1 MLKGVCAMPL
11 HYVSK
16 EDPQVADA
24 ISQELARQR
33 GSVELIAS
41 ENFTSPAVMEA
52 VGSVLTNKYAEG
64 YPGKRYYGGCEKV
77 DIVEDIARERA
88 CELYGA
94 GFANVQPHSGA
105 NANFGAYTALIE
117 LGDTVLGMSLDQ
129 GGHLTH
135 GSPVNFSGKFYNF
148 AAYGLDPETETIDYD
163 DVLRIAKEVRPKLI
177 VGGASAY
184 PRTIDFERMAAIAK
198 EVDAYFMVDM
208 AHIAGLVA
216 TGAHPSPVPYADIV
230 TSTSHKTLRGP
241 RGGFILAND
250 EDIAKKIDKAVFPGA
265 QGGPLMHVIAGKA
278 VAFGEALRPEYATYI
293 ERVVENA
300 KRLGEGMIDGGLRL
314 VSGGTDNHLCLVDL
328 TPADVTGKDAEKLLE
343 TVGLTVN
350 KNSIPNEPRSPF
362 VTSGI
367 RVGSAAATTRGF
379 TAEDF
384 YQVGQLIATTVFHAE
399 DDAML
404 ADVRAKVDAML
415 DAHPL
420 YPEYTCA

>member
-1 MLKGVCAMPL
+1 MPL
-11 HYVSK
+11 TYLP
-16 EDPQVADA
+16 EQDPAVADA
-24 ISQELARQR
+24 LRQELARER
-33 GSVELIAS
+33 DSVELIAS
-41 ENFTSPAVMEA
+41 ENFTSPAVLEA

-64 YPGKRYYGGCEKV
+64 YPRKRYYGGCEKV
-77 DIVEDIARERA
+77 DIVEDLARERA
-88 CELYGA
+88 CALFGA
-94 GFANVQPHSGA
+94 NFANVQPHCGA
-105 NANFGAYTALIE
+105 NANLGAYEALIE
-117 LGDTVLGMSLDQ
+117 LGDTVLGMSLAE

-135 GSPVNFSGKFYNF
+135 GSPVNFSGRHYNF
-148 AAYGLDPETETIDYD
+148 ASYGVDPETETIDYD
-163 DVLRIAKEVRPKLI
+163 EVERLAKEVRPKLI

-184 PRTIDFERMAAIAK
+184 PRIIDFERMGAIAR
-198 EVDAYFMVDM
+198 EVGAYFMVDM

-216 TGAHPSPVPYADIV
+216 AGAHPSPVPHADVV

-250 EDIAKKIDKAVFPGA
+250 EDIAKRVDKAVFPGS

-278 VAFGEALRPEYATYI
+278 VAFGEASQPSYKEYI
-293 ERVVENA
+293 GHVVENA
-300 KRLGEGMIDGGLRL
+300 ARLGQGMMDGGLRL

-343 TVGLTVN
+343 SVGLTVN

-384 YQVGQLIATTVFHAE
+384 YEVGQLIAATVFNAE
-399 DDAML
+399 SEAKL
-404 ADVRAKVDAML
+404 ADVRAKVDAL
-415 DAHPL
+415 LAAHPL
-420 YPEYTCA
+420 YPELDY

>member
-1 MLKGVCAMPL
+1 MPL
-11 HYVSK
+11 TYLP
-16 EDPQVADA
+16 EQDPAVADA
-24 ISQELARQR
+24 LRQELARER
-33 GSVELIAS
+33 DSVELIAS
-41 ENFTSPAVMEA
+41 ENFTSPAVLEA

-64 YPGKRYYGGCEKV
+64 YPRKRYYGGCEKV
-77 DIVEDIARERA
+77 DIVEDLARERA
-88 CELYGA
+88 CALFGA
-94 GFANVQPHSGA
+94 NFANVQPHCGA
-105 NANFGAYTALIE
+105 NANLGAYEALIE
-117 LGDTVLGMSLDQ
+117 LGDTVLGMSLAE

-135 GSPVNFSGKFYNF
+135 GSPVNFSGRHYHF
-148 AAYGLDPETETIDYD
+148 ASYGVDPETETIDYD
-163 DVLRIAKEVRPKLI
+163 EVERIAKEVRPKLI

-184 PRTIDFERMAAIAK
+184 PRIIDFERMGAIAR
-198 EVDAYFMVDM
+198 EVGAYFMVDM

-216 TGAHPSPVPYADIV
+216 AGAHPSPVPHADVV

-250 EDIAKKIDKAVFPGA
+250 EDIAKRVDKAVFPGS

-278 VAFGEALRPEYATYI
+278 VAFGEAAQPSYKEYI
-293 ERVVENA
+293 GHVVENA
-300 KRLGEGMIDGGLRL
+300 ARLGQGMMDGGLRL

-343 TVGLTVN
+343 SVGITVN

-384 YQVGQLIATTVFHAE
+384 YEVGQLIAATVFNAE
-399 DDAML
+399 RDAKL
-404 ADVRAKVDAML
+404 ADIRTKVDAL
-415 DAHPL
+415 LAAHPL
-420 YPEYTCA
+420 YPELDY

>member
-1 MLKGVCAMPL
+1 MALEFLAA
-11 HYVSK
+11 
-16 EDPQVADA
+16 EDPQVTECLRA
-24 ISQELARQR
+24 ELARQR

-41 ENFTSPAVMEA
+41 ENFTSRAVMEA

-77 DIVEDIARERA
+77 DMVEDLARDRA

-94 GFANVQPHSGA
+94 KYANVQPHSGA
-105 NANFGAYTALIE
+105 SANFGAYLSIIE
-117 LGDTVLGMSLDQ
+117 PGDTVLGMSLDH

-135 GSPVNFSGKFYNF
+135 GSPVNFSGLLYHIVS
-148 AAYGLDPETETIDYD
+148 YGVDPETEVIDYD
-163 DVLRIAKEVRPKLI
+163 EVERIAKECRPK
-177 VGGASAY
+177 VVVAGASAY
-184 PRTIDFERMAAIAK
+184 PRFIDFERMAEIAHS
-198 EVDAYFMVDM
+198 VGAYLMVDM

-216 TGAHPSPVPYADIV
+216 AGLHPSPVPHADIV

-241 RGGFILAND
+241 RGGFILTND
-250 EDIAKKIDKAVFPGA
+250 EEMAKRINKAIFPGA

-278 VAFGEALRPEYATYI
+278 VAFGEALQPAYRDYI
-293 ERVVENA
+293 ARVVENC
-300 KRLGEGMIDGGLRL
+300 RTLGQGMLDGGLRL

-328 TPADVTGKDAEKLLE
+328 TAADITGKDAEKLLE
-343 TVGLTVN
+343 SVGLTVN
-350 KNSIPNEPRSPF
+350 KNSIPNEQRSPF

-384 YQVGQLIATTVFHAE
+384 YEVGQLIATTVFNAADE
-399 DDAML
+399 AKL
-404 ADVRAKVDAML
+404 ADVRRRVNALL

-420 YPEYTCA
+420 YPGLEY

>member
-1 MLKGVCAMPL
+1 MPL
-11 HYVSK
+11 TYLP
-16 EDPQVADA
+16 EQDPAVADA
-24 ISQELARQR
+24 LRQELARER
-33 GSVELIAS
+33 DSVELIAS
-41 ENFTSPAVMEA
+41 ENFTSPAVLEA

-64 YPGKRYYGGCEKV
+64 YPRKRYYGGCEKV
-77 DIVEDIARERA
+77 DIVEDLARERA
-88 CELYGA
+88 CALFGA
-94 GFANVQPHSGA
+94 NFANVQPHCGA
-105 NANFGAYTALIE
+105 NANLGAYEALIE
-117 LGDTVLGMSLDQ
+117 LGDTVLGMSLAE

-135 GSPVNFSGKFYNF
+135 GSPVNFSGRHYNF
-148 AAYGLDPETETIDYD
+148 ASYGVDPETETIDYD
-163 DVLRIAKEVRPKLI
+163 EVERIAKEVRPKLI

-184 PRTIDFERMAAIAK
+184 PRIIDFERMGAIAR
-198 EVDAYFMVDM
+198 EVGAYFMVDM

-216 TGAHPSPVPYADIV
+216 AGAHPSPVPHADVV

-250 EDIAKKIDKAVFPGA
+250 EDIAKRVDKAVFPGS

-278 VAFGEALRPEYATYI
+278 VAFGEAAQPSYKEYI
-293 ERVVENA
+293 GHVVENA
-300 KRLGEGMIDGGLRL
+300 ARLGQGMMDGGLRL

-343 TVGLTVN
+343 SVGLTVN

-384 YQVGQLIATTVFHAE
+384 YEVGQLIAATVFNAE
-399 DDAML
+399 SDAKL
-404 ADVRAKVDAML
+404 ADIRAKVDAL
-415 DAHPL
+415 LAAHPL
-420 YPEYTCA
+420 YPELDY

>member
-1 MLKGVCAMPL
+1 MPL
-11 HYVSK
+11 TYLP
-16 EDPQVADA
+16 EQDPAVADA
-24 ISQELARQR
+24 LRQELARER
-33 GSVELIAS
+33 DSVELIAS
-41 ENFTSPAVMEA
+41 ENFTSPAVLEA

-64 YPGKRYYGGCEKV
+64 YPRKRYYGGCEKV
-77 DIVEDIARERA
+77 DIVEDLARERA
-88 CELYGA
+88 CALFGA
-94 GFANVQPHSGA
+94 NFANVQPHCGA
-105 NANFGAYTALIE
+105 NANLGACEALIE
-117 LGDTVLGMSLDQ
+117 LGDTVLGMSLAE

-135 GSPVNFSGKFYNF
+135 GSPVNFSGRHYNF
-148 AAYGLDPETETIDYD
+148 ASYGVDPETETIDYD
-163 DVLRIAKEVRPKLI
+163 EVERLAKEVRPKLI

-184 PRTIDFERMAAIAK
+184 PRIIDFERMGAIAR
-198 EVDAYFMVDM
+198 EVGAYFMVDM

-216 TGAHPSPVPYADIV
+216 AGAHPSPVPHADVV

-250 EDIAKKIDKAVFPGA
+250 EDIAKRVDKAVFPGS

-278 VAFGEALRPEYATYI
+278 VAFGEASQPSYKEYI
-293 ERVVENA
+293 GHVVENA
-300 KRLGEGMIDGGLRL
+300 ARLGQGMMDGGLRL

-343 TVGLTVN
+343 SVGLTVN

-384 YQVGQLIATTVFHAE
+384 YEVGQLIAATVFNAE
-399 DDAML
+399 SDAKL
-404 ADVRAKVDAML
+404 ADIRTKVDAL
-415 DAHPL
+415 LAAHPL
-420 YPEYTCA
+420 YPELDY

>member
-1 MLKGVCAMPL
+1 MPL
-11 HYVSK
+11 TSLP
-16 EDPQVADA
+16 EADPAVADA
-24 ISQELARQR
+24 LRQELARER
-33 GSVELIAS
+33 DSVELIAS

-64 YPGKRYYGGCEKV
+64 YPRKRYDGGCEKV
-77 DIVEDIARERA
+77 DIVEDLARDRA
-88 CELYGA
+88 CALFGA
-94 GFANVQPHSGA
+94 NFANVQPHCGA
-105 NANFGAYTALIE
+105 NANFGAYTALLE

-135 GSPVNFSGKFYNF
+135 GSPVNFSGRYYNF
-148 AAYGLDPETETIDYD
+148 ASYGVDPETETIDYD
-163 DVLRIAKEVRPKLI
+163 EVERIAKEVRPKLI

-184 PRTIDFERMAAIAK
+184 PRIIDFERMAAIAR

-216 TGAHPSPVPYADIV
+216 AGAHPSPVPHADVV

-241 RGGFILAND
+241 RGGFILSND
-250 EDIAKKIDKAVFPGA
+250 EGIAKRIDKAVFPGA

-278 VAFGEALRPEYATYI
+278 VAFGEAQQPAYKEYIA
-293 ERVVENA
+293 RVVENA
-300 KRLGEGMIDGGLRL
+300 RALGQGMLDGGLRL

-343 TVGLTVN
+343 SVGLTVN

-379 TAEDF
+379 TADDF
-384 YQVGQLIATTVFHAE
+384 YEVGQLIAATVFNAE
-399 DDAML
+399 SEAKL
-404 ADVRAKVDAML
+404 ADVRAKVDAL
-415 DAHPL
+415 LAAHPL
-420 YPEYTCA
+420 YPELDY

>member
-1 MLKGVCAMPL
+1 MPL
-11 HYVSK
+11 TYLP
-16 EDPQVADA
+16 EQDPAVADA
-24 ISQELARQR
+24 LRQELARER
-33 GSVELIAS
+33 DSVELIAS
-41 ENFTSPAVMEA
+41 ENFTSPAVLEA

-64 YPGKRYYGGCEKV
+64 YPRKRYYGGCEKV
-77 DIVEDIARERA
+77 DIVEDLARERA
-88 CELYGA
+88 CALFGA
-94 GFANVQPHSGA
+94 NFANVQPHCGA
-105 NANFGAYTALIE
+105 NANLGAYEALIE
-117 LGDTVLGMSLDQ
+117 LGDTVLGMSLAE

-135 GSPVNFSGKFYNF
+135 GSPVNFSGRHYHF
-148 AAYGLDPETETIDYD
+148 ASYGVDPETETIDYD
-163 DVLRIAKEVRPKLI
+163 EVERIAKEVRPKLI

-184 PRTIDFERMAAIAK
+184 PRIIDFERMGAIAR
-198 EVDAYFMVDM
+198 EVGAYFMVDM

-216 TGAHPSPVPYADIV
+216 AGAHPSPVPHADVV

-250 EDIAKKIDKAVFPGA
+250 EDIAKRVDKAVFPGS

-278 VAFGEALRPEYATYI
+278 VAFGEAAQPSYKEYI
-293 ERVVENA
+293 GHVVENA
-300 KRLGEGMIDGGLRL
+300 ARLGQGMMDGGLRL

-343 TVGLTVN
+343 SVGLTVN

-384 YQVGQLIATTVFHAE
+384 YEVGQLIAATVFNAE
-399 DDAML
+399 SDAKL
-404 ADVRAKVDAML
+404 ADIRTKVDAL
-415 DAHPL
+415 LAAHPL
-420 YPEYTCA
+420 YPELDY